1 MDREQEEMGPEFTFE
16 EILNRFCTHYRPEEV
31 HNIVSGKLAL
41 KYTGADIEAMKLVA
55 NASKNRSLAD
65 FQKTV
70 EKYSKE
76 LKEDKI
82 VARHLDTL
90 YQTMLEQNLCRIIEP
105 YSRVQVRRQVDFLFL
120 RLFAMMYPFFTFL
133 TQSERVAR

>member
-1 MDREQEEMGPEFTFE
+1 M
-16 EILNRFCTHYRPEEV
+16 
-31 HNIVSGKLAL
+31 SGKLAL

-55 NASKNRSLAD
+55 NASKDRSLAD

-70 EKYSKE
+70 EKYSKQ

-105 YSRVQVRRQVDFLFL
+105 YSRVQVRQIFFFSSFA
-120 RLFAMMYPFFTFL
+120 FAMMYPSFYL
-133 TQSERVAR
+133 LDSK